1 MVVSDGMAGREVDI
15 RRQDADPSS
24 SMVEG
29 RKPRAVS
36 EKGSCSLP
44 VEDTSWEGKEAVV
57 VLLSSQGDVLARQVT
72 KIGG

>member
-1 MVVSDGMAGREVDI
+1 MDI
-15 RRQDADPSS
+15 RRQDADATS

-29 RKPRAVS
+29 RKPRVVS
-36 EKGSCSLP
+36 EKGGCSLP